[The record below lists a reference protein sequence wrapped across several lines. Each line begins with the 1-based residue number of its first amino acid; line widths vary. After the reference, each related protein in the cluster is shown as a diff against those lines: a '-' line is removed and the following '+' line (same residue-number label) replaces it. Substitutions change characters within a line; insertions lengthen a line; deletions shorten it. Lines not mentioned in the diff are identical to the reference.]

1 MMNETRRAMMGVA
14 LAAPLASLA
23 LAPRAALAEAPRE
36 GQDYRLVKPAQPTAV
51 PAGKIEVIEFFWYGC
66 PFCNSIEPL
75 LKDWAAKQPDD
86 VVFRKLHVPFGDRR
100 HQQLFYTLESL
111 GQTAE
116 ANEAVFRAIHVDR
129 NPMDTADRM
138 VAVLGKLG
146 IDEKRFRDTF
156 RSFDV
161 NTRMRRAAQI
171 VDAYGVDGVPAM
183 AINGKYYTAPS
194 MAGSGVAALTV
205 IDHLIDIERKA
216 RG

>member
-205 IDHLIDIERKA
+205 IDHLIEIERKA

>member
-1 MMNETRRAMMGVA
+1 MNETRRAMMGVA

-205 IDHLIDIERKA
+205 IDHLIEIERKA

>member
-1 MMNETRRAMMGVA
+1 MMGVA

-205 IDHLIDIERKA
+205 IDHLIEIERKA